1 MDNISRDEVF
11 YSYDIDIDEKH
22 ELLSANA
29 AVSTES
35 SKCGKLK
42 DQSGSNI
49 QEYVQ
54 LLDSEIK
61 DLYEKVE
68 KSNEIIDEVN
78 KELLLTQKQFIIND
92 DLNTLYKEGRCGSS
106 WTIIVSIVFLIL
118 IVGVALI
125 LVVAVT
131 NSNSNCSSDQEHCLH
146 HQ

>member
-35 SKCGKLK
+35 SKCRKLK

-92 DLNTLYKEGRCGSS
+92 DLNTLYKEDRCGSS